1 MNRLM
6 AGALSLVLFAP
17 AVNAQKGLEKNLEKL
32 HIQVHGFATQSIVYS
47 NHDNYLGMNTSDGS
61 ADWSEAAVNV
71 NDQLTP
77 RLRAGVQ
84 LHYTRLGE
92 FGGDKPVLDWALGDF
107 KVKPW
112 LNVRAG
118 KVKIRWGLY
127 NDTQDYDPGYLWS
140 LLPESIYG
148 LDLRTTNLSQQGVDL
163 YGKIQLAHHLGRIDY
178 SLYYGYYTYA
188 SDDGYM
194 AIFKAS
200 EIDFVHPPKGKTPGF
215 DFRWATPVT
224 GLKVGGSVM
233 FYDSS
238 GKLTNGSYYQ
248 PLAVWPTFY
257 AQYDAPKYFVSAQ
270 YMKLVQ
276 YQTITVDETDP
287 ATSVSDGRGWF
298 AMGGY
303 HLTSKLQ
310 AGAYY
315 SHYLLASGGDS
326 SDPVNYSNDWVV
338 SGRYDIHPKVYAK
351 MEGHFIKGQG
361 LGFYSFNNLNELQP
375 KTNLLVAKIGFTF

>member
-6 AGALSLVLFAP
+6 AGALSLVLLVP
-17 AVNAQKGLEKNLEKL
+17 AATAQKNLEKNLDKL
-32 HIQVHGFATQSIVYS
+32 HIQVHGFATQSFTYS
-47 NHDNYLGMNTSDGS
+47 NHNNYLGMNTSDGS

-71 NDQLTP
+71 NEQISS
-77 RLRAGVQ
+77 RFRVGAQ

-92 FGGDKPVLDWALGDF
+92 FCGDKPSLDWALVDF
-107 KVKPW
+107 KAKPW
-112 LNVRAG
+112 LSVRAG

-148 LDLRTTNLSQQGVDL
+148 LDLRTTNLSQEGVDV
-163 YGKIQLAHHLGRIDY
+163 YGKVPLAKKLGRLDY
-178 SLYYGYYTYA
+178 SLYYGYYSYA
-188 SDDGYM
+188 SNDGYM
-194 AIFKAS
+194 AIFHAS
-200 EIDFVHPPKGKTPGF
+200 DMKFLEIPKGKTPGI
-215 DFRWATPVT
+215 DLRWATPVT

-238 GKLTNGSYYQ
+238 GKLTNGKFYQ

-257 AQYDAPKYFVSAQ
+257 AQYDAPKYFASAQ

-276 YQTITVDETDP
+276 YQTITVDGTDP
-287 ATSVSDGRGWF
+287 ATSVSDGRAWF
-298 AMGGY
+298 VMGGY

-338 SGRYDIHPKVYAK
+338 SGRYDIHPKIYAK
-351 MEGHFIKGQG
+351 VEGHFVKGEG
-361 LGFYSFNNLNELQP
+361 LGFYGFNNLNDLQP
-375 KTNLLVAKIGFTF
+375 KTKLLVAKIGFAF